1 MNTNIEEQMMKF
13 VDNGQQ
19 NKIIITGHCSGC
31 RVTLEGNNGRFTSF
45 STGSNIGDVFADALS
60 HFEKNNDNILKREI
74 DELNRKIIEKEND
87 INLLKSNLAEYKKQL
102 KKGKEVT

>member
-1 MNTNIEEQMMKF
+1 MNPKIEEQMMKF

-31 RVTLEGNNGRFTSF
+31 RVTLEDLQGRHVSF
-45 STGSNIGDVFADALS
+45 STGYGIGGVFADALS

-74 DELNRKIIEKEND
+74 DELNRKIVEKEND
-87 INLLKSNLAEYKKQL
+87 INLLKSNLAECKKQL
-102 KKGKEVT
+102 KK